1 MANAQQS
8 GLSKEFLEILKSVG
22 ESKSKQEEDRIII
35 HEIGVL
41 KTRVNQIDVTPVRW
55 HFISTLCQIFCK
67 ILYLISYLSCSD
79 EFMLV

>member
-1 MANAQQS
+1 
-8 GLSKEFLEILKSVG
+8 
-22 ESKSKQEEDRIII
+22 
-35 HEIGVL
+35 L